1 MKLDGR
7 YRYELDMINVLHRY
21 GDREPT
27 VNNLGA
33 KVDAGLMSQ
42 CFGKSLL
49 INILY
54 L

>member
-1 MKLDGR
+1 MQ
-7 YRYELDMINVLHRY
+7 RY

-42 CFGKSLL
+42 CFGMFRLL
-49 INILY
+49 IILIIVFEFY
-54 L
+54 TEY